1 MEAVQHINSACVILN
16 IFSYK
21 NKAIFTSIKVSHKAY
36 VCVLGR
42 ADSRN
47 KIPLAGWFINNR
59 ILLLQV
65 LEAESLKSRCQ
76 DDWVLVRSLFC
87 RCRLIVSSHGREGW
101 KFVRSFYMRALI
113 PIMRVPFLRSSNHF
127 LKDPS
132 QYHHLGG

>member
-59 ILLLQV
+59 IFLLQV

-76 DDWVLVRSLFC
+76 DDWVLWLQTYCILTWQR
-87 RCRLIVSSHGREGW
+87 RLEVCEVFLYESTNPNHEGP
-101 KFVRSFYMRALI
+101 I
-113 PIMRVPFLRSSNHF
+113 PEVI
-127 LKDPS
+127 
-132 QYHHLGG
+132 

>member
-59 ILLLQV
+59 IFLLQV
-65 LEAESLKSRCQ
+65 LEAESLKSSCQ
-76 DDWVLVRSLFC
+76 DDWVLWLQTYC
-87 RCRLIVSSHGREGW
+87 TSHGREGW
-101 KFVRSFYMRALI
+101 KFVRSLYMRALI